1 MKAEREGKEKARLK
15 AKPET
20 VIKKIDDC
28 LEAMERLSGYLRAK
42 EHNQDILSIRDIS
55 QAYGKL
61 FDARNEYKSQ
71 LKQPS
76 TPYIEGKKK
85 EI

>member
-1 MKAEREGKEKARLK
+1 MK

-28 LEAMERLSGYLRAK
+28 LEAMERLCGYLRAK

-55 QAYGKL
+55 PVYGKL
-61 FDARNEYKSQ
+61 FDARKEYKD
-71 LKQPS
+71 LPS
-76 TPYIEGKKK
+76 EPKTK
-85 EI
+85 